1 MIDTYKV
8 MTTALVPCRVCFGFT
23 VTEAAIAFKNFMVEF
38 SVQPHRYIIVLD
50 PITYHLHDE
59 GCTTQQ
65 YCYSSGGLRKSKFQV
80 EKCRI
85 PQVTMEDYQIA

>member
-1 MIDTYKV
+1 
-8 MTTALVPCRVCFGFT
+8 MTTALIPCRVCFGFT

-65 YCYSSGGLRKSKFQV
+65 YCY
-80 EKCRI
+80 
-85 PQVTMEDYQIA
+85 